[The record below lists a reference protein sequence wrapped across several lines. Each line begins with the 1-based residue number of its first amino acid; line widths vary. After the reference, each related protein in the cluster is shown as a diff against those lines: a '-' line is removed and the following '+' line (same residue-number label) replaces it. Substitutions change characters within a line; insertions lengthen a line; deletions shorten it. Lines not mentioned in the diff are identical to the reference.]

1 MTEPTESFEPTTQQT
16 SLKRNWRAWVLGT
29 ITVGVLGAAGT
40 LGYSFWK
47 MQSEDASLP
56 NQPLLT
62 HNVSANTASS
72 SMPDP
77 AHSSSLM
84 RELLTNMLNQA
95 TVIQLLLN
103 NQQFSLA
110 MSLLSILE
118 AELVQLPL
126 SQQQAIQTAIVADSE
141 KIQYVQTNKQQVLG
155 QVQQLQQHIN
165 QQMLAHFGPVT
176 ETPAPTTTAPADETL
191 VDKLKHQFQNAVQVQ
206 HSDALTDSAL
216 PAFYGGVMLQLA
228 MYQAQFALM
237 QGNAMEYQLA
247 LNSATPWVTQQ
258 SLSWLSDRESVSQ
271 TINQLSQQPLDFSG
285 ANVNQTQQALITAT
299 QELTP

>member
-1 MTEPTESFEPTTQQT
+1 MTETTESFEPTKQP
-16 SLKRNWRAWVLGT
+16 SLKRNWRAWLLGT

-40 LGYSFWK
+40 LGYCFWK
-47 MQSEDASLP
+47 MQSEGASLP
-56 NQPLLT
+56 SQPILA
-62 HNVSANTASS
+62 HNISSNTASS
-72 SMPDP
+72 SMPDA

-126 SQQQAIQTAIVADSE
+126 SQQQAIQTAMVSDSE

-155 QVQQLQQHIN
+155 QLQQLQQHIN
-165 QQMLAHFGPVT
+165 QQMIAHFGPVT
-176 ETPAPTTTAPADETL
+176 ETPVLTTTPTAEETL

-247 LNSATPWVTQQ
+247 LNSAMPWLTPQ
-258 SLSWLSDRESVSQ
+258 SLSWLNDRESVSQ